1 MYASVEIPQG
11 FKATT
16 VDVYGSGTSNMTVY
30 VANINSGSPTSLGNG
45 SIGTTFTMS
54 SAVNAD
60 ATNYLLIELSQT
72 SLEKVYG
79 GKVTIAKI

>member
-11 FKATT
+11 FKATA

-45 SIGTTFTMS
+45 SIGTTLTMS
-54 SAVNAD
+54 SAVSAD

-79 GKVTIAKI
+79 GKVTISKI

>member
-1 MYASVEIPQG
+1 
-11 FKATT
+11 
-16 VDVYGSGTSNMTVY
+16 
-30 VANINSGSPTSLGNG
+30 
-45 SIGTTFTMS
+45 MS